1 MTEVKM
7 KSLRDAYGQALAELG
22 AENQDIVVLDA
33 DLSGSTRTSVFAAR
47 FPERFFNIGV
57 AEQDMISTAAG
68 LAAAGKI
75 PFASTFAVF
84 ASGRAWDQVRQSV
97 CMGKMNVKI
106 VASHGG
112 ITVGED
118 GPTHQALED
127 IALMRVMPHI
137 SVVVPADAHE
147 TAAAVRKAA
156 QLPGPFYIRTARDKF
171 PVIFGEDVEFTPGR
185 AVKMRDGSDVAIFAC
200 GIMVSK
206 ALEAAEILAG
216 EGASA
221 AVINI
226 SSIKPLDVEMIL
238 EMARETGA
246 IVTAE
251 EHSIT
256 GGLGSAVAEAVCEAN
271 PVPVIRVGMKAAV
284 GSSGKPDELLDMFGM
299 NTAAVVDAA
308 RKAVAMKKEP
318 VAGRARTVM
327 TG

>member
-7 KSLRDAYGQALAELG
+7 KSLRDAYGQALADLG
-22 AENQDIVVLDA
+22 AENENIVVLDA
-33 DLSGSTRTSVFAAR
+33 DLSGSTRTSIFAAR
-47 FPERFFNIGV
+47 FPERFFNMGV
-57 AEQDMISTAAG
+57 AEQDMVSTAAG

-127 IALMRVMPHI
+127 IALMRVMPNI
-137 SVVVPADAHE
+137 TVIVPADAHE
-147 TAAAVRKAA
+147 TAAAVRRAA
-156 QLPGPFYIRTARDKF
+156 QLSGPFYIRTARDKF
-171 PVIFGEDVEFTPGR
+171 PVLLREDVEFTPGKAAR
-185 AVKMRDGSDVAIFAC
+185 LREGTDVAIIAC

-206 ALEAAEILAG
+206 ALEAAEVLSN
-216 EGASA
+216 EGVSA
-221 AVINI
+221 AVVNM
-226 SSIKPLDVEMIL
+226 SSIKPIDVEMIVS
-238 EMARETGA
+238 MARETGA

-251 EHSIT
+251 EHSII
-256 GGLGSAVAEAVCEAN
+256 GGLGSAVAEEVSETE
-271 PVPVIRVGMKAAV
+271 PVPVIRVGMRAAV
-284 GSSGKPDELLDMFGM
+284 GSSGAPEELLNLFGM
-299 NTAAVVDAA
+299 NTEAVVEAA
-308 RKAVAMKKEP
+308 RKAIGMKKEP
-318 VAGRARTVM
+318 AATQAKTVM

>member
-22 AENQDIVVLDA
+22 AENENIVVLDS

-47 FPERFFNIGV
+47 FPERFFNMGV

-97 CMGKMNVKI
+97 CMGRMNVKI

-127 IALMRVMPHI
+127 MALMRVMPNI
-137 SVVVPADAHE
+137 SVIVPADAHE
-147 TAAAVRKAA
+147 TAAAVRAVA
-156 QLPGPFYIRTARDKF
+156 GIDGPFYIRTARDKF
-171 PVIFGEDVEFTPGR
+171 PVLLPEDFSFTPGKGTLLR
-185 AVKMRDGSDVAIFAC
+185 EGSDVAIVAC

-206 ALEAAEILAG
+206 ALEAAELLSA
-216 EGASA
+216 EGISA
-221 AVINI
+221 AVVNM
-226 SSIKPLDVEMIL
+226 STIKPLDEEL
-238 EMARETGA
+238 TLSLAASAGA

-251 EHSIT
+251 EHSVI
-256 GGLGSAVAEAVCEAN
+256 GGLGSAVAEVISEN
-271 PVPVIRVGMKAAV
+271 DPVPVVRVGMRAAV
-284 GSSGKPDELLDMFGM
+284 GSSGKPDELLNKFGM
-299 NTAAVVDAA
+299 TTEMVVSAA
-308 RKAVAMKKEP
+308 RKATGMKKEKAP
-318 VAGRARTVM
+318 GRSRTVLS
-327 TG
+327 G